1 MYIERFLKNLPDDYA
16 YWRSGWYRQIK
27 SEYSLYHYKILLAS
41 FCIGILFPV
50 FFFAIDIA
58 SGRTD
63 LLINYIIPFVIML
76 LLIIYLVARKNITL
90 MSSLSLILAAV
101 GFYCAVF
108 LPGSRGV
115 YRVVFMAFVPL
126 AYELKGIEQGRI
138 WSLSFLVSILG
149 TVLLNRSGL
158 ISGFNRVF
166 SNDQIVMG
174 VFGYVLMTV
183 LVESG
188 ERQHEKQLRRVVE
201 RLVFDTTTGL
211 LNKEALLHSIR
222 EDETCILAI
231 ISVDNF
237 NELTGLF
244 GYELSDELITFASD
258 KVIARESEF
267 GYRTYKLMYHEF
279 GILKRVSGGLIDET
293 GVECMLSSLWSSL
306 RREPLMHDGVEI
318 HINYRIGGVIVQP
331 GEAAASLSKAD
342 MALIAGRR
350 KHRPVTVL
358 FDAEKEKRKVIDT
371 AYRFNLLSKN
381 IEDKTFKS
389 FFQPIKEMSTGGIW
403 GYESLLRLRNDYGTH
418 ETIYPYLAL
427 AESTGVY
434 GSITTMVLKK
444 AEDALLE
451 LEGNVS
457 INITLSDILRPG
469 FIREIEEVCERTKN
483 RQGRL
488 VIEIIEKDDL
498 VELDEAIRF
507 LQKAR
512 DAGCMIAIDDFGAG
526 FSNYTNLLSLPVDI
540 IKIDGALVRR
550 IVHDENAMI
559 MVESIAG
566 LCGRMKKLTVAEYV
580 EDERILGHVRRLGID
595 LAQGYYIGR
604 PVPLEE
610 VVISDVDN

>member
-1 MYIERFLKNLPDDYA
+1 MYIKQFLKNLPGDYT
-16 YWRSGWYRQIK
+16 YWKSGWYRQIE

-63 LLINYIIPFVIML
+63 LLANYIIPFFIML
-76 LLIIYLVARKNITL
+76 LLIVYLAVRKNVAL

-101 GFYCAVF
+101 GFFCAVF

-126 AYELKGIEQGRI
+126 AYELKGIAKGRI
-138 WSLSFLVSILG
+138 WSLLFLVSILG
-149 TVLLNRSGL
+149 TVLLRRLGL
-158 ISGFNRVF
+158 LAG
-166 SNDQIVMG
+166 SNPMFDNNQIVMG
-174 VFGYVLMTV
+174 VFGYILMTV

-211 LNKEALLHSIR
+211 PNKEALLHSIR
-222 EDETCILAI
+222 EDETCVLAI

-244 GYELSDELITFASD
+244 GYDLSDELITFASER
-258 KVIARESEF
+258 VIAREGEF
-267 GYRTYKLMYHEF
+267 GFKTYKLLYHEF
-279 GILKRVSGGLIDET
+279 AVLKREADGVIDET
-293 GVECMLSSLWSSL
+293 GIECMLTSLWSSL
-306 RREPLMHDGVEI
+306 RKEPLMHDGVEI

-331 GEAAASLSKAD
+331 GEAAAALSKAD
-342 MALIAGRR
+342 MALISGRR

-358 FDAEKEKRKVIDT
+358 FDAEKEKRKVIDS
-371 AYRFNLLSKN
+371 AHRFNILSKN
-381 IEDKTFKS
+381 IENKTFKS
-389 FFQPIKEMSTGGIW
+389 LFQPIKDPVTGGIW
-403 GYESLLRLRNDYGTH
+403 GHECLLRLKNDGGSH
-418 ETIYPYLAL
+418 ETIYPYLSL

-434 GSITTMVLKK
+434 GSITSIVLKT
-444 AEDALLE
+444 AEEALHE
-451 LEGNVS
+451 LDGNVA
-457 INITLSDILRPG
+457 INITLSDILRHD
-469 FIREIEEVCERTKN
+469 FIRDIEEVCERT
-483 RQGRL
+483 RSRPGRL
-488 VIEIIEKDDL
+488 VLEIIEKDDL
-498 VELDEAIRF
+498 VELDDSIRF

-526 FSNYTNLLSLPVDI
+526 FSNYTNLLSLPTDI

-550 IVHDENAMI
+550 IIHDENAMI

-580 EDERILGHVRRLGID
+580 EDERILEHVRRLGIN
-595 LAQGYYIGR
+595 LVQGYYIGH
-604 PVPLEE
+604 PVSLDE
-610 VVISDVDN
+610 IKDRRMLN